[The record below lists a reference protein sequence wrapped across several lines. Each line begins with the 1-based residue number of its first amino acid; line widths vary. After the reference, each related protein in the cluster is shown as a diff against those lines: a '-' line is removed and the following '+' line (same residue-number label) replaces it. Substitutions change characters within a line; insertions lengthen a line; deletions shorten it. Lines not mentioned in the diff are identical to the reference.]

1 MGFADNLRKE
11 ISNTNEQII
20 ATKYEPRKAEIMG
33 ILERGIK
40 RIGYVQIDTSGY
52 CAGTMEG
59 TQIGAKQEDLNA
71 LYEFLR
77 AEGFVVN
84 KMWWGWGGHGSIP
97 DMLKITL

>member
-1 MGFADNLRKE
+1 MNFADNLRSE
-11 ISNTNEQII
+11 ISEANKNIIETKFKPRADEILDII
-20 ATKYEPRKAEIMG
+20 AK
-33 ILERGIK
+33 GIK
-40 RIGYVQIDTSGY
+40 RIGYVEIDTSGY

-77 AEGFVVN
+77 AEGFVVK